1 MYPTIRSWLDLRGFG
16 HIIFPPLVYNKPIM
30 CPWQTNTSRAG
41 QSSMKTLF
49 LLDVTLGIE
58 SVHFNVSWKV
68 NVRARSELS
77 HFTEVCLSD
86 VVVCEVERTSTRL
99 LPTARTVLTLSVISV
114 SACFLLLLRLRALQ
128 AKDEHTGKKTSL
140 NDETEITLHTQTNT
154 PATPTQ
160 HFLDLGVTS
169 SYCPGPSVPNKIVVI
184 CAASHPVSL
193 SVSLFLFCLSS
204 PALLLLLLVFIV
216 AAVCVSSLSRQQEDR
231 VTCLWSQKNSP
242 SENQQVRNLL
252 CFQVFNQLPLL
263 VTSIPCSFS
272 PSASLPPSLPLHH
285 AASTLLISL

>member
-1 MYPTIRSWLDLRGFG
+1 
-16 HIIFPPLVYNKPIM
+16 M
-30 CPWQTNTSRAG
+30 CPWQTNTSRVS
-41 QSSMKTLF
+41 QSSTKTLF

-77 HFTEVCLSD
+77 HF
-86 VVVCEVERTSTRL
+86 
-99 LPTARTVLTLSVISV
+99 AR
-114 SACFLLLLRLRALQ
+114 SACLMWSSVKWSAPRHASFPQQGQSWHFLSLVRAHVSSSRSAPCPASQ
-128 AKDEHTGKKTSL
+128 RRTHREKNTTSL
-140 NDETEITLHTQTNT
+140 NDETEITLHAQTNT
-154 PATPTQ
+154 PATPAQ
-160 HFLDLGVTS
+160 HFLDLAVTS

-204 PALLLLLLVFIV
+204 PALLLLVFIA

-252 CFQVFNQLPLL
+252 CFRVFNQLPLL

-272 PSASLPPSLPLHH
+272 PSASLPLHH